1 MATSYNGWPASPDK
15 NEIGIVQ
22 FGDAAGFP
30 FPGGVKNGDVATVL
44 GYVATQLHTR
54 VEPCVNGW
62 CWGYT
67 YKANVNNPSQLSC
80 HASGTA
86 IDWNAPDHPNGSS
99 NTFSDQQIGVIYTI
113 LNEVQGAVSWLY
125 GYDEMHFEICVD
137 AGDLAAVAASLP
149 GGAPPPPE
157 QDWFDMATEDDLR
170 RIVREEVGQRLADLD
185 PTIRETYNRA
195 DWTNERTKGTDE
207 RLGQLDPVI
216 RDTFNYASWT
226 NTNVNTILAAV
237 TTESPG

>member
-1 MATSYNGWPASPDK
+1 
-15 NEIGIVQ
+15 VQ